1 MGPPALRAL
10 APALV
15 YLGLG
20 IVSTWPTA
28 ARLGDAVPGGAR
40 TDVWDSLWSLWFV
53 QRALGRGELPWRV
66 ELLGWPE
73 GGVLFVA
80 DPLNALIAAPLIAAF
95 GLSVG
100 YSLLILGHS
109 VFAGLAAHALGRR
122 IFGVEAAAYVVGVA
136 WALAPVQRAAV
147 ENGASEAIAGG
158 WLPLAALLAL
168 IAAEEG
174 GARRVIFAGLALFF
188 AAAASWYSGLAAWMI
203 WAGILVLGRPAAPWR
218 QTAGR
223 LLAVAA
229 LALALTAPLAYVTR
243 LGVSHKDN
251 LVGIKDV
258 RELLTV
264 RRTVGPADPRG
275 WFIPGDFRSPD
286 FRELSRYAEGFI
298 HCHYL
303 GWSLIFAS
311 AFGLYDARRRGER
324 GLGLWALVGLG
335 GGVLAMGPVVVMDGQ
350 PWILDRRLA
359 VPLPYFLLEGAPGF
373 SGLSLLYRLGMLPAL
388 GLAVLAASAV
398 ARRPNLAPGLAA
410 LIAVELLWL
419 SPMRGLP
426 SMTPTVAEAPIQ
438 WLAEAPD
445 GAVMNFP
452 VVGGRGYLFEQ
463 TVHGKPVAASL
474 NFPNNEASRR
484 VWSAAIKAAADKQPA
499 EAVRRKVGEAARRQK
514 IRYLVVHH
522 DADARPDMHDDAVR
536 AIAGAFTVA
545 AESPAVQ
552 VYALW

>member
-1 MGPPALRAL
+1 MGPPSLRAL
-10 APALV
+10 APAVV

-20 IVSTWPTA
+20 IVSTWPTVA
-28 ARLGDAVPGGAR
+28 KLGDAVPGGAR

-80 DPLNALIAAPLIAAF
+80 DPVNALLAAPLIALF

-122 IFGVEAAAYVVGVA
+122 IIGVEAAAYVVGVA
-136 WALAPVQRAAV
+136 WTLAPVQRAAL

-158 WLPLAALLAL
+158 WLPLAALTAL
-168 IAAEEG
+168 VAAEEG
-174 GARRVIFAGLALFF
+174 GARRVILAGLALFF

-203 WAGILVLGRPAAPWR
+203 WAGILLLGRPGAPWR

-223 LLAVAA
+223 LVAVGAVAM
-229 LALALTAPLAYVTR
+229 ALTAPLAAVTR

-303 GWSLIFAS
+303 GWSLIFA
-311 AFGLYDARRRGER
+311 AAIALVGARRRGER

-335 GGVLAMGPVVVMDGQ
+335 GAVLAMGPVVVMDGQ

-388 GLAVLAASAV
+388 GLAVLAGAAV

-484 VWSAAIKAAADKQPA
+484 VWSAAIKAAADQQPA
-499 EAVRRKVGEAARRQK
+499 EQVRRRVGEVARRQK
-514 IRYLVVHH
+514 IRYLVVHQ

-536 AIAGAFTVA
+536 AIAGAFPAA

>member
-1 MGPPALRAL
+1 MGTPSLRAL
-10 APALV
+10 TPALV
-15 YLGLG
+15 YLGIAIL
-20 IVSTWPTA
+20 STWPTA

-66 ELLGWPE
+66 DLLGWPD

-100 YSLLILGHS
+100 YSALILGHG

-122 IFGVEAAAYVVGVA
+122 IFGAEAAAYVTGVA

-158 WLPLAALLAL
+158 WLPLAALTAL
-168 IAAEEG
+168 VAAEEG
-174 GARRVIFAGLALFF
+174 GARRVGLAGLALFC
-188 AAAASWYSGLAAWMI
+188 AAAASWYSGLAAWMV
-203 WAGILVLGRPAAPWR
+203 WAGLLLLGRPGAPWR
-218 QTAGR
+218 ATAGR
-223 LLAVAA
+223 LVGVAAVAA
-229 LALALTAPLAYVTR
+229 ALTAPLAYVTR

-303 GWSLIFAS
+303 GWSLLIAS
-311 AFGLYDARRRGER
+311 AIGLYEARRRGER

-335 GGVLAMGPVVVMDGQ
+335 GAILAMGPVVVMDGQ

-388 GLAVLAASAV
+388 ALAVLAGAAV
-398 ARRPNLAPGLAA
+398 VGRPRLAPGLAA
-410 LIAVELLWL
+410 LVAVELLWL

-426 SMTPTVAEAPIQ
+426 TMTSTAVEAPVQ

-484 VWSAAIKAAADKQPA
+484 VWSAAIKAAAEQQTP
-499 EAVRRKVGEAARRQK
+499 EQVRRRVTEAARRQK
-514 IRYLVVHH
+514 IRYLVVHK

-536 AIAGAFTVA
+536 AISASFPAA
-545 AESPAVQ
+545 AEGPTVQ

>member
-1 MGPPALRAL
+1 MT
-10 APALV
+10 PALV
-15 YLGLG
+15 YLGVAIL
-20 IVSTWPTA
+20 STWPTA

-66 ELLGWPE
+66 DLLGWPD

-80 DPLNALIAAPLIAAF
+80 DPVNALIAAPLIAAF

-100 YSLLILGHS
+100 YSALILGHG

-122 IFGVEAAAYVVGVA
+122 IFGAEAAAYVTGVA

-158 WLPLAALLAL
+158 WLPLAALTAL
-168 IAAEEG
+168 VAAEEG
-174 GARRVIFAGLALFF
+174 GARRVGLAGLALFF
-188 AAAASWYSGLAAWMI
+188 AAAASWYSGLAAWMV
-203 WAGILVLGRPAAPWR
+203 WAGLLLLGRPGVSWR
-218 QTAGR
+218 TTAGR
-223 LLAVAA
+223 LVGVAAVAA
-229 LALALTAPLAYVTR
+229 ALTAPLAYVTR

-303 GWSLIFAS
+303 GWSLLIAS
-311 AFGLYDARRRGER
+311 AIGLHEARRRGER

-335 GGVLAMGPVVVMDGQ
+335 GAILAMGPVVVMDGQ

-388 GLAVLAASAV
+388 ALAVLAGAAV
-398 ARRPNLAPGLAA
+398 VGRPRLAPGLAA
-410 LIAVELLWL
+410 LVAVELLWL

-426 SMTPTVAEAPIQ
+426 TMTSTAVEAPVH

-484 VWSAAIKAAADKQPA
+484 VWSAAIKAAAEQQTP
-499 EAVRRKVGEAARRQK
+499 EQVRRRVAEAARRQK
-514 IRYLVVHH
+514 IRYLVVHK

-536 AIAGAFTVA
+536 AISESFPAA
-545 AESPAVQ
+545 AEGPTVQ